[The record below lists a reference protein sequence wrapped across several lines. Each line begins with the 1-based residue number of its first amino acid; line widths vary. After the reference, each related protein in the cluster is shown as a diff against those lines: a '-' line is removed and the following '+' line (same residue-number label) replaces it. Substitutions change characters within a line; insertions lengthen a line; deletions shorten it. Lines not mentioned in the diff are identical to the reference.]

1 MSAILPNLLR
11 FGRLLRA
18 LGLDVHAGRM
28 LDVAAALAHVDI
40 GRRSDVYFTLQTLL
54 IHRQQDLAA
63 FDEAFRVFWRR
74 PAGEWSTTDL
84 RALGEQRRFGAP
96 HVDTTA
102 GTPADAGEPSPA
114 LPVDAVD
121 SMSSGSQE
129 VLRAKDFG
137 QFTEEELARAHA
149 MIDALTWDPGVRR
162 TRRWAP
168 GRGGVVDLRRVIR
181 RNIRYGGEPVSLPT
195 RDRTVKPRPLV
206 LISDVSGSMER
217 YARLLLHFIYSLAAG
232 DGRPGRAIRVE
243 AFLFATRLT
252 RITPELRHCGTAGAV
267 PAIPRRVPD
276 WGGGTRIGEALRTF
290 NVRWARRVLGHGP
303 VVLLISDGWD
313 RGEPDMLRREMA
325 RLQRSCHRLIWLNPL
340 LGSPD
345 YQPLTRG
352 MQAAL
357 PFVDDFLP
365 VHNLVSLEALAEHLN
380 RLPRRGRLAG
390 ARRWAARPLA
400 HARGLGASRLGKGRL
415 ASLAGGQQAHCTQH
429 VQACPGCGSQH
440 LVCRQVKNRSII
452 IFDTLLSSR

>member
-1 MSAILPNLLR
+1 MSAILHNLLH

-28 LDVAAALAHVDI
+28 LDVAGALAYVDI
-40 GRRSDVYFTLQTLL
+40 GRRPDVYFTLRTLL
-54 IHRQQDLAA
+54 IHRPQDLAT
-63 FDEAFRVFWRR
+63 FDEAFRVFWR
-74 PAGEWSTTDL
+74 PPPGEWSTVDL

-96 HVDTTA
+96 HVDTAA
-102 GTPADAGEPSPA
+102 GGSDAAGGRLPATPAEAVEP
-114 LPVDAVD
+114 
-121 SMSSGSQE
+121 MSYGSQE

-137 QFTEEELARAHA
+137 QFTQEELEHARA
-149 MIDALTWDPGVRR
+149 MIASLTWDPGLRR
-162 TRRWAP
+162 TRRRAP
-168 GRGGVVDLRRVIR
+168 GRGGAIDLRRVVR
-181 RNIRYGGEPVSLPT
+181 RNLRYGGEPVLLPT
-195 RDRTVKPRPLV
+195 RDRTLKRRPLV

-217 YARLLLHFIYSLAAG
+217 YARMLLHFIYSLAAG
-232 DGRPGRAIRVE
+232 DVRPGHFIRVE

-252 RITPELRHCGTAGAV
+252 RITPALRDRVATGAV
-267 PAIPRRVPD
+267 PGIPGRVPD

-313 RGEPDMLRREMA
+313 RGEPDLLRREMA

-365 VHNLVSLEALAEHLN
+365 VHNLASLEALAEHLN
-380 RLPRRGRLAG
+380 RLPRRASR
-390 ARRWAARPLA
+390 ARP
-400 HARGLGASRLGKGRL
+400 RGVSPVVSGFSRTRMGAAKPSP
-415 ASLAGGQQAHCTQH
+415 AG
-429 VQACPGCGSQH
+429 S
-440 LVCRQVKNRSII
+440 
-452 IFDTLLSSR
+452 

>member
-1 MSAILPNLLR
+1 MSAILPNLVH

-18 LGLDVHAGRM
+18 LGVDIHAGRM
-28 LDVAAALAHVDI
+28 LDVAGALPHVDI
-40 GRRSDVYFTLQTLL
+40 GRRSDVYFTLRTLL

-63 FDEAFRVFWRR
+63 FDEAFRVFWRP
-74 PAGEWSTTDL
+74 PAGDWSTADL

-96 HVDTTA
+96 HVDTS
-102 GTPADAGEPSPA
+102 GGGPAAAGEGPPGT
-114 LPVDAVD
+114 PVDAVEA
-121 SMSSGSQE
+121 MSYGSQE
-129 VLRAKDFG
+129 ILRGKDFG
-137 QFTEEELARAHA
+137 QFTEDEIAQARA
-149 MIDALTWDPGVRR
+149 MIASLRWDPGLRR

-168 GRGGVVDLRRVIR
+168 GHGGALDLRRVVR

-195 RDRTVKPRPLV
+195 RDRTLKPRPLV

-217 YARLLLHFIYSLAAG
+217 YARMLLHFIYSLAG
-232 DGRPGRAIRVE
+232 GNGRPGRPVRVE

-252 RITPELRHCGTAGAV
+252 RITHALRDSGTAGAV
-267 PAIPRRVPD
+267 PGIPRRVPD

-290 NVRWARRVLGHGP
+290 NVRWGRRVLGHGP

-313 RGEPDMLRREMA
+313 RGEPDMLHREMA

-365 VHNLVSLEALAEHLN
+365 VHNLASLEALAQHLN
-380 RLPRRGRLAG
+380 RLPRRASR
-390 ARRWAARPLA
+390 ARRAA
-400 HARGLGASRLGKGRL
+400 
-415 ASLAGGQQAHCTQH
+415 
-429 VQACPGCGSQH
+429 
-440 LVCRQVKNRSII
+440 
-452 IFDTLLSSR
+452 

>member
-1 MSAILPNLLR
+1 MSAILHNLLH

-28 LDVAAALAHVDI
+28 LDVAGALAYVDI
-40 GRRSDVYFTLQTLL
+40 GRRSDVYFTLRTLL
-54 IHRQQDLAA
+54 IHRPQDLAT
-63 FDEAFRVFWRR
+63 FDEAFRVFWR
-74 PAGEWSTTDL
+74 PPPGEWSTTDL

-96 HVDTTA
+96 HVDTAA
-102 GTPADAGEPSPA
+102 GGSDAAGGRPATLAEAVEP
-114 LPVDAVD
+114 
-121 SMSSGSQE
+121 MSYGSHE

-137 QFTEEELARAHA
+137 QFTQEELEHARA
-149 MIDALTWDPGVRR
+149 MIASLTWDPGLRR

-168 GRGGVVDLRRVIR
+168 GRGGAIDLRRVVR
-181 RNIRYGGEPVSLPT
+181 RNLRYGGEPVLLPT
-195 RDRTVKPRPLV
+195 RDRTLKRRPLV

-217 YARLLLHFIYSLAAG
+217 YARMLLHFIYSLATG
-232 DGRPGRAIRVE
+232 DARPGHFIRVE

-252 RITPELRHCGTAGAV
+252 RITPELRDRGGAGAV
-267 PAIPRRVPD
+267 PGIPGRVPD

-313 RGEPDMLRREMA
+313 RGEPEMLRREMA

-365 VHNLVSLEALAEHLN
+365 VHNLASLEALAEHLE
-380 RLPRRGRLAG
+380 PIAQEAG
-390 ARRWAARPLA
+390 SLRSPVRAR
-400 HARGLGASRLGKGRL
+400 
-415 ASLAGGQQAHCTQH
+415 
-429 VQACPGCGSQH
+429 
-440 LVCRQVKNRSII
+440 
-452 IFDTLLSSR
+452 